1 MSDRPYMKGIL
12 SDPLDLDGG
21 APRTKRPPR
30 RVEARPG
37 LRVTVRATRKVG
49 VVVGGDKQVVVLR
62 DDEGRDHK
70 VRLVDGAFAIDG
82 APVTLVP
89 ARATPAEE
97 GPRRTASGSV
107 AVPGAAPRIARASRI
122 LVEGVHDAEL
132 VEKVWGDD
140 LRVEGVVV
148 QPLGGADDL
157 VEVVRGFGPRPG
169 RRLGILLDHLVE
181 HSKETRIA
189 AAVDHPDVCITGHP
203 FVDIWAAVKP
213 SVVGIPAWPEVPKGQ
228 PWKEG
233 VCAALGVDDPRR
245 FWRQILGA
253 VSTYADLEP
262 PLVGAVEQ
270 LIDFVTEPSG

>member
-1 MSDRPYMKGIL
+1 MKGIL
-12 SDPLDLDGG
+12 SGPLDLDGG
-21 APRTKRPPR
+21 APRAKRPPR

-37 LRVTVRATRKVG
+37 LRVTVRATRKAG

-70 VRLVDGAFAIDG
+70 VRLIDGAFAIDG

-89 ARATPAEE
+89 AKAAPAD
-97 GPRRTASGSV
+97 GGSRRTASGSV

-181 HSKETRIA
+181 HSKESRIA

-213 SVVGIPAWPEVPKGQ
+213 SVVGIAAWPEVPKGQ
-228 PWKEG
+228 PWKKG

-245 FWRQILGA
+245 FWRQILGS
-253 VSTYADLEP
+253 VSSYADLEP